1 MSALRAPFSV
11 EHLVARVLLAGGLLG
26 IALVVLALG
35 SYAAHGGFHHHVLR
49 LNRTP
54 EGNPSGVFVSVRQV
68 IEGLRSR
75 PIDPLAV
82 SALGLV
88 LLMITP
94 AVAVATAIP
103 AFWWAGDRRY
113 VAIAAVVLAMLVLSA
128 TLAGSVH

>member
-1 MSALRAPFSV
+1 M
-11 EHLVARVLLAGGLLG
+11 
-26 IALVVLALG
+26 
-35 SYAAHGGFHHHVLR
+35 
-49 LNRTP
+49 
-54 EGNPSGVFVSVRQV
+54 

-113 VAIAAVVLAMLVLSA
+113 VAAVVLAMLVLNA